1 MLLKKFEG
9 NPILS
14 PNIDNQ
20 WESLV
25 VCNPGAWYENGK
37 FYLYYRAAGNDE
49 AHHIHIG
56 LAVSDDG
63 FHFKR
68 VSDKPVLSPTKDNF
82 DAGSVEDPRIVK
94 IGREYYM
101 TYAFRPYPPGQYWK
115 YKYDQVKAPEH
126 DELAPRCLRENIG
139 NTALAMSKDL
149 FNFKR

>member
-14 PNIDNQ
+14 PNTDNQ

-56 LAVSDDG
+56 WLLVTMGSILTG
-63 FHFKR
+63 FR
-68 VSDKPVLSPTKDNF
+68 TS
-82 DAGSVEDPRIVK
+82 R
-94 IGREYYM
+94 Y
-101 TYAFRPYPPGQYWK
+101 
-115 YKYDQVKAPEH
+115 
-126 DELAPRCLRENIG
+126 
-139 NTALAMSKDL
+139 
-149 FNFKR
+149 

>member
-82 DAGSVEDPRIVK
+82 DAGFSRRSENSKNRKGIL
-94 IGREYYM
+94 
-101 TYAFRPYPPGQYWK
+101 
-115 YKYDQVKAPEH
+115 YDLCFSSLSSRAILE
-126 DELAPRCLRENIG
+126 I
-139 NTALAMSKDL
+139 
-149 FNFKR
+149 